1 MRYFS
6 KAMLVASAAFCLNL
20 SAYSQDISLK
30 INNVTVKEAM
40 ERLKKDTGYS
50 FVFSSKDVNTSKRV
64 SISVNDA
71 TIEDVVKQILK
82 GQQSLE
88 YEIQGKK
95 IILKRITNSPSKSQS
110 IPGKVTGKV
119 LDVFGEPI
127 IGATVKEVGTT
138 NGTISDLDG
147 NFILEISDNS
157 ELEVSYIGFKA
168 QKFQNVSGQNLSI
181 VLKEDNE
188 VLEEVVVVGY
198 GVQKKADLTSSIA
211 TLNPSEVLKAPGGI
225 ESALQGNIAGV
236 NVSGGKIRIR
246 GTSSI
251 TGDTDPLW
259 VVDGV
264 IGGEVPNDD
273 EIETI
278 LILYL

>member
-211 TLNPSEVLKAPGGI
+211 TLRSCFDF
-225 ESALQGNIAGV
+225 
-236 NVSGGKIRIR
+236 IR
-246 GTSSI
+246 
-251 TGDTDPLW
+251 
-259 VVDGV
+259 
-264 IGGEVPNDD
+264 
-273 EIETI
+273 
-278 LILYL
+278 

>member
-198 GVQKKADLTSSIA
+198 GVQKKQI
-211 TLNPSEVLKAPGGI
+211 
-225 ESALQGNIAGV
+225 
-236 NVSGGKIRIR
+236 
-246 GTSSI
+246 
-251 TGDTDPLW
+251 
-259 VVDGV
+259 
-264 IGGEVPNDD
+264 
-273 EIETI
+273 
-278 LILYL
+278 